1 MAIRLKQRVNNEDK
15 YETLIE
21 ARTIAGS
28 QTIPVSISRI
38 KGYWGVDTGEVEVV
52 DVTNNT
58 VIQSYPVSFF
68 PVE

>member
-1 MAIRLKQRVNNEDK
+1 M
-15 YETLIE
+15 IE